1 MDQRGESRPSSKNE
15 VRRATLQKTQHSAT
29 REPAL
34 STGGGGVF
42 SGVLNYVTAEVGNF
56 ITNATGGVITVN
68 SGVPSSRVKHARH
81 DLEMRRR
88 KKKRTRDWTN
98 SVERES
104 TLDRPLSSSE
114 ISSRQSVSTPH
125 DEETSIQK
133 REPTRH
139 LKTTMPGSLFPR
151 SPSLMPSEA
160 GHRHENGVEEDE
172 GRHVSWNFGLD
183 DENQP
188 GSSTVYV
195 PSMQPSPQSPFRPP
209 LVPSVK
215 DAVAKFY
222 AGPDIDPS
230 LLLPSPPRRKG
241 KSREFVDV
249 DFDDDSWL
257 MPPPRNPGRG
267 PSDGDTTREIRVKG
281 KERELSEAIEEHKRK
296 EARWE
301 RDRDK
306 EAVAGEDDFMREKK
320 RDKERIRNLEEEIE
334 RLKEEL
340 RKRPAVISTFPPPP
354 PPPPPPPLAVSIAA
368 PSALNISD
376 ATAPFAHVRAAL
388 KHAPTPKEAPINPPR
403 RGGQPTVGVTADKM
417 AAFLNEMKTVRLRKV
432 GSQSSLGKSTSDT
445 SRRETSGNGND
456 DSFFDTERSRLSIS
470 DLRTT
475 KEILG
480 GPPAGSSSAPAREL
494 SWPST
499 RSVSS
504 NGEGNA
510 SASSTRKRKRMES
523 MDNAENIDHSRDS
536 DLSSQIRKSIPP
548 WIVSIRIDTFAEKLR
563 ESIKHKRRIL
573 NKSINSTSLSESRY
587 PYRPLPP
594 PSSVPSQSQNSTG
607 AASEPASSS
616 VLPHGTNT
624 SRVWGSI
631 STDSSSSSIAY
642 RDADKA
648 TASAPSLS
656 SVPAETPSL
665 CSDNDAEHPRHVVD
679 SSTPP
684 STPPPGTS
692 ARFITPPTY
701 VAEVI
706 DLEVDLVD
714 KDDEREDGPSVA
726 AGTHWKQSRRRS
738 SPHPSAYLAKRI
750 PASPLPNPSP
760 KRPKPP
766 ATSKRG
772 TSAGR
777 IALHPRPPTPL
788 RSNSDNQRD
797 EDDEEDPLS
806 LRSKKDEAIVA
817 STSSGQPHHRRRR
830 STLDEELRAANKA
843 SFIAETEGEY
853 SEDELGNALFIGTG
867 TRSKKLGFLAHGGA
881 GGPPVWMGEGY
892 VLGTG
897 YAEEEG
903 EEEEEEEEEERT
915 KDQSFNTPR
924 ERKLGPPTV
933 SRTRIPVPKSKPP
946 MVMRRR

>member
-34 STGGGGVF
+34 STGGGLF
-42 SGVLNYVTAEVGNF
+42 SGVLNYVTAEVGSF

-68 SGVPSSRVKHARH
+68 SGVPSSRVKHARY

-125 DEETSIQK
+125 DAETSIQK
-133 REPTRH
+133 RQPNRH

-160 GHRHENGVEEDE
+160 GHRHKNGVEEDE

-241 KSREFVDV
+241 KIREVVDV
-249 DFDDDSWL
+249 DFDDDSWP
-257 MPPPRNPGRG
+257 MSPPRNPGRG
-267 PSDGDTTREIRVKG
+267 PSDGDTTREIHVKG

-306 EAVAGEDDFMREKK
+306 ETVAGEDDFMREKTG
-320 RDKERIRNLEEEIE
+320 DKERIRNLEEEIE

-340 RKRPAVISTFPPPP
+340 RKRPAVGSTFPPP

-445 SRRETSGNGND
+445 SRRETSGNDND
-456 DSFFDTERSRLSIS
+456 NSFFDTERSRLSIS

-475 KEILG
+475 GEILG
-480 GPPAGSSSAPAREL
+480 GLLAGSSSAPAREL

-504 NGEGNA
+504 NGESNA

-536 DLSSQIRKSIPP
+536 DLSSQIQ
-548 WIVSIRIDTFAEKLR
+548 KLR
-563 ESIKHKRRIL
+563 ESTKNKRRIL

-616 VLPHGTNT
+616 VLPDGTNT
-624 SRVWGSI
+624 SRVWGSS

-665 CSDNDAEHPRHVVD
+665 CSDNDAEHPRHAVD

-692 ARFITPPTY
+692 ARFTTPPNY

-706 DLEVDLVD
+706 DFEVDLVD
-714 KDDEREDGPSVA
+714 KDDEREDGLSVA
-726 AGTHWKQSRRRS
+726 TGTHWKQSRRRS

-750 PASPLPNPSP
+750 PASPLPNLSP

-766 ATSKRG
+766 ASSKRG
-772 TSAGR
+772 TSAGHT
-777 IALHPRPPTPL
+777 ALHPRPPTPL
-788 RSNSDNQRD
+788 RFGPGNQGD
-797 EDDEEDPLS
+797 EEEDPLS
-806 LRSKKDEAIVA
+806 LRFHKDEDIIS
-817 STSSGQPHHRRRR
+817 STSSGLRQHQHRR
-830 STLDEELRAANKA
+830 STLDEELRAANKT
-843 SFIAETEGEY
+843 SLTAETEGEY
-853 SEDELGNALFIGTG
+853 SEDELGNALFTGTG

-881 GGPPVWMGEGY
+881 GGPPVWIGEGY
-892 VLGTG
+892 VLGAG
-897 YAEEEG
+897 CA
-903 EEEEEEEEEERT
+903 EEEEEQEQEERT
-915 KDQSFNTPR
+915 KDRSFNTAM
-924 ERKLGPPTV
+924 ERRLSPPIV

>member
-15 VRRATLQKTQHSAT
+15 VQRATLHRTRDSAT

-34 STGGGGVF
+34 STGGGGLF
-42 SGVLNYVTAEVGNF
+42 SGVLNYVTSEVGSF
-56 ITNATGGVITVN
+56 ITTATGGVITVN
-68 SGVPSSRVKHARH
+68 TGVPSSRVKHAGH

-88 KKKRTRDWTN
+88 KKKRTREWTN

-104 TLDRPLSSSE
+104 TLDRPLASSE
-114 ISSRQSVSTPH
+114 TSARQSVSTPDH
-125 DEETSIQK
+125 AYDAEASAKK
-133 REPTRH
+133 RESTRH
-139 LKTTMPGSLFPR
+139 LQRTMPGSLFPR

-160 GHRHENGVEEDE
+160 GHHHENRVEEDE

-195 PSMQPSPQSPFRPP
+195 PLMQPSPQSPFRPP

-241 KSREFVDV
+241 KDREVVDV
-249 DFDDDSWL
+249 DFDDDDWL
-257 MPPPRNPGRG
+257 MPPPRNPGHSL
-267 PSDGDTTREIRVKG
+267 SDRDNTREIRVKG
-281 KERELSEAIEEHKRK
+281 KERELSEAIEERKRK
-296 EARWE
+296 QARWE

-306 EAVAGEDDFMREKK
+306 ETVAGEEDFMREKK

-340 RKRPAVISTFPPPP
+340 RKRPAVISTFLPPP

-445 SRRETSGNGND
+445 SRRESSGNGND
-456 DSFFDTERSRLSIS
+456 NSFFDTERSRLSIS

-475 KEILG
+475 GEILG
-480 GPPAGSSSAPAREL
+480 GPPAGPSSAPAREL

-504 NGEGNA
+504 NGEGNV

-523 MDNAENIDHSRDS
+523 MDNAEDIDHSRDR
-536 DLSSQIRKSIPP
+536 DLSSQIQ
-548 WIVSIRIDTFAEKLR
+548 KLR
-563 ESIKHKRRIL
+563 ESIKNKRRIL
-573 NKSINSTSLSESRY
+573 NTSINSTSLSESRY

-607 AASEPASSS
+607 AASEPASSF
-616 VLPHGTNT
+616 VLPPLGTNT

-631 STDSSSSSIAY
+631 STDSSSSTIAY

-665 CSDNDAEHPRHVVD
+665 CSDNDAEHPRHAVD

-684 STPPPGTS
+684 STPPPGAST
-692 ARFITPPTY
+692 RFTTPPKY

-750 PASPLPNPSP
+750 PASPLPNLSP

-766 ATSKRG
+766 ASLKRG

-777 IALHPRPPTPL
+777 VVLHPRPPTSL
-788 RSNSDNQRD
+788 RFSPDNQGD
-797 EDDEEDPLS
+797 EEEDPLS
-806 LRSKKDEAIVA
+806 LRFNKDEDIVA
-817 STSSGQPHHRRRR
+817 STSSGLPQHRHRR

-843 SFIAETEGEY
+843 SLIAETEGEY

-867 TRSKKLGFLAHGGA
+867 NRSKKLGFLAHGGA
-881 GGPPVWMGEGY
+881 GGPPVWMCEGY
-892 VLGTG
+892 VLGAG
-897 YAEEEG
+897 CAEEEEG
-903 EEEEEEEEEERT
+903 P
-915 KDQSFNTPR
+915 KDRSFNTTR

-933 SRTRIPVPKSKPP
+933 SRTRIPASKSKPP
-946 MVMRRR
+946 IVMRGR

>member
-34 STGGGGVF
+34 STGGGGLF
-42 SGVLNYVTAEVGNF
+42 SGVLNYVTAEVGSF
-56 ITNATGGVITVN
+56 ITTATGGAITLN
-68 SGVPSSRVKHARH
+68 TGVPSSRVKHGGH

-88 KKKRTRDWTN
+88 KKKRTREWTN
-98 SVERES
+98 SVGRES
-104 TLDRPLSSSE
+104 TSDRPLASSE
-114 ISSRQSVSTPH
+114 TSSRQSVSTPDHAH
-125 DEETSIQK
+125 DAEASTKK
-133 REPTRH
+133 RESTRH

-183 DENQP
+183 NENQS

-195 PSMQPSPQSPFRPP
+195 PLMQPSPQSPFRPP

-241 KSREFVDV
+241 KDREVVDA

-306 EAVAGEDDFMREKK
+306 ETVAGEEDFMREKK

-340 RKRPAVISTFPPPP
+340 RKRPAVISTFPPP

-445 SRRETSGNGND
+445 SRRESYGNGND
-456 DSFFDTERSRLSIS
+456 NSFFDTERSRLSIS

-475 KEILG
+475 GENLG
-480 GPPAGSSSAPAREL
+480 GLPAGPSSAPAREL
-494 SWPST
+494 SWTST

-523 MDNAENIDHSRDS
+523 TDNAEDIDHSRHR
-536 DLSSQIRKSIPP
+536 DLSSQIQ
-548 WIVSIRIDTFAEKLR
+548 KLR
-563 ESIKHKRRIL
+563 ESIKNKRRIL
-573 NKSINSTSLSESRY
+573 NNSINSTSFSESRY

-624 SRVWGSI
+624 SRVWGSN

-766 ATSKRG
+766 ASSKRG

-806 LRSKKDEAIVA
+806 LRSKKDEDIVA

-843 SFIAETEGEY
+843 SLIAETEGEY

-897 YAEEEG
+897 CAEEER
-903 EEEEEEEEEERT
+903 EEEEERT
-915 KDQSFNTPR
+915 KDRSFNTPR

-933 SRTRIPVPKSKPP
+933 SRTRIPVAKSKPP